1 MLYLQASISSFPSG
15 PSCRCEN
22 FEGGNED
29 KVGRAREA
37 GLRSIIFVRFVRQN
51 YRERKLLYTDFYD
64 GFVLSVEEVEY
75 VEPKK
80 ARLGQLTPLIWQYLG
95 KA

>member
-1 MLYLQASISSFPSG
+1 
-15 PSCRCEN
+15 
-22 FEGGNED
+22 
-29 KVGRAREA
+29 VGRAREA